1 MSDMATKVS
10 LSNAFEER
18 NGYFFLQ
25 MHYSKIWHTLVEVMP
40 QPTHH
45 SACMQLAKDVY
56 YKVSTAPVDGYRTM
70 YIISS

>member
-10 LSNAFEER
+10 LSNACEER
-18 NGYFFLQ
+18 NSQ
-25 MHYSKIWHTLVEVMP
+25 MP

-56 YKVSTAPVDGYRTM
+56 YKVSTALVDGYRTM
-70 YIISS
+70 YSTSS